1 MKYHGKIGY
10 DLTTER
16 PGEPGVFDP
25 SFIEKVATGDVLNM
39 STKWKEDR
47 DSSNNDIVL
56 NKQIS
61 IMMDPFV
68 SENFSRIRYAEYMG
82 TNWRV
87 ESVTP
92 QYPRI
97 ILTLGGVYNGKS

>member
-10 DLTTER
+10 DLTAER
-16 PGEPGVFDP
+16 PDEPGVFDP

-47 DSSNNDIVL
+47 DSSNDDIVL

-61 IMMDPFV
+61 VMMDPFV
-68 SENFSRIRYAEYMG
+68 SENFSRIRYVEYMG

>member
-10 DLTTER
+10 DLTVER
-16 PGEPGVFDP
+16 PDEPGVFDP

-39 STKWKEDR
+39 STRWKEDR
-47 DSSNNDIVL
+47 DSSNDDIVL

-61 IMMDPFV
+61 IIMDPFV